1 MEYYLL
7 PVAEGKEASEF
18 EEGLKM
24 IDYDV
29 DDRASTWTKDDIDK
43 IISTMTKENATK
55 MILQFLPDPIEDKL
69 AELLGIKL

>member
-18 EEGLKM
+18 EEALKR

-29 DDRASTWTKDDIDK
+29 DDRASTWTKED
-43 IISTMTKENATK
+43 MTKSSV
-55 MILQFLPDPIEDKL
+55 L
-69 AELLGIKL
+69 